1 MTHIIIT
8 AGGTIEPIDGVRQI
22 TNTSTGR
29 LSACIY
35 SALAK
40 FIETRAAECGASGQ
54 QKQDVLVHYVMSET
68 ASRPVPESILPI
80 RFYPVTDV
88 KSVEAVLEKLMTTY
102 MIDYV
107 IHGMAVS
114 DFSKKYLVEQ
124 DQLVDELTSEIVF
137 AMREKSGITAAEL
150 KEIIGNVLENPT
162 HILDSA
168 EKISSQSDLILSL
181 AKTPKLISEIKMWNP
196 KTCLVGFKLLK
207 GASVEALIVAGT
219 ELADKN
225 SCDFVLAND
234 MNQINGDLHRGILI
248 HNGGVVGIYE
258 TKEAIAK
265 GIVEH
270 IFADKE

>member
-8 AGGTIEPIDGVRQI
+8 AGGTIESIDEVRKI

-35 SALAK
+35 TALAR
-40 FIETRAAECGASGQ
+40 FIEAHAAESGESGR
-54 QKQDVLVHYVMSET
+54 QKLDVFVHYVMSET

-80 RFYPVTDV
+80 RFYPVTNV
-88 KSVEAVLEKLMTTY
+88 KSVEVVLKELMTTY
-102 MIDYV
+102 TIDYV

-124 DQLVDELTSEIVF
+124 NQLVDELASEIDI

-150 KEIIGNVLENPT
+150 KKIIENVLENPI
-162 HILDSA
+162 HVLDSA
-168 EKISSQSDLILSL
+168 KKISSQSDLILFL
-181 AKTPKLISEIKMWNP
+181 GKTPKLIREIKMWNP
-196 KTCLVGFKLLK
+196 NTCLVGFKLLK
-207 GASVEALIVAGT
+207 GVSEEALITAGT

-225 SCDFVLAND
+225 SCDFVFAND
-234 MNQINGDLHRGILI
+234 LNQINGDLHRGILL
-248 HNGGVVGIYE
+248 HNGEVVGIYE

-270 IFADKE
+270 IFAEKE